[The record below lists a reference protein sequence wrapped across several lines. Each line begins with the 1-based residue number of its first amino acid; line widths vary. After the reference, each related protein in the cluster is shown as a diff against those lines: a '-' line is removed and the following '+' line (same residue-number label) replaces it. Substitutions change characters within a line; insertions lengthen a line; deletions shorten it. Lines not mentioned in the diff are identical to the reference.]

1 MEKEKVIFWERV
13 DNPEKNKIGV
23 YKRIERVL
31 HVTKGGEYYI
41 YYRNSR
47 AYIGFYDDNTNNVYV
62 RYYLSK

>member
-1 MEKEKVIFWERV
+1 MKKEKVILWERV
-13 DNPEKNKIGV
+13 DNPEQG
-23 YKRIERVL
+23 YKKIERVL

-62 RYYLSK
+62 RYLSK